1 MKKVVLDTNIY
12 IDWLNQGLREGLM
25 LGPGLV
31 RYLSAVVVMEHRAG
45 AHARA
50 GRLSIDHL
58 ARVYGASDRLIAPP
72 QAVFDRAGSV
82 LRRLKLAGHEVRSAS
97 FVNDVLIA
105 LGARAIGATVV
116 TANFSDF
123 VAIREIVPFAL
134 ERA

>member
-1 MKKVVLDTNIY
+1 MRKVVLDTNIY
-12 IDWLNQGLREGLM
+12 IDWLNHGLHEGLM

-31 RYLSAVVVMEHRAG
+31 RYLSAVVVMELRAG
-45 AHARA
+45 AHAPA

-58 ARVYGASDRLIAPP
+58 VRVYDASDRLIAPP
-72 QAVFDRAGSV
+72 RAVFDRAGSV
-82 LRRLKLAGHEVRSAS
+82 LRRLKLAGREVRSAS

-105 LGARAIGATVV
+105 LGAHAMGATVI

-123 VAIREIVPFAL
+123 DAIREIVPFAL